1 MSPIHVGDVAR
12 FFVQSIDME
21 STHKKI
27 FELGGEIAF
36 SWKELIKIIAE
47 GCGKKKWMIPAPAL
61 GVKAIATFLGRFSWF
76 PITADQI
83 TMLMEGNVCDATEA
97 YKLFEIQPTPFNTD
111 TLSYLRD

>member
-1 MSPIHVGDVAR
+1 MDSP
-12 FFVQSIDME
+12 
-21 STHKKI
+21 HKKI
-27 FELGGEIAF
+27 FKLGGEIAF
-36 SWKELIKIIAE
+36 TWKELIKIIAE
-47 GCGKKKWMIPAPAL
+47 GCGKKKWMIPAPAV